1 MAKQVITINR
11 KKYATGLFWQPV
23 TPGVTPYIYARQLIA
38 KSKKKYTLLTEYK
51 SMIGLSDGRDGVRQG
66 MPALAAEVTN
76 SLAEFVSFLGIF
88 QSDSGFY
95 LIAVR
100 NGVIIRDS
108 FIMTEHEARKK
119 YVELSNMPDWGGL
132 FAPASWGMP
141 RSKERFLG
149 ELVHGS
155 AVAKLRQISIVKTL
169 IPSIVLVGVF
179 VVLGLIFIYTP
190 LLKSQKTDSVHLNQE
205 LLAEYQKQ
213 IEEKNEELDKKFEIE
228 AREQKYPYNKLP
240 DPMERAFLCYKA
252 IAFVM
257 QPIGGWGQ
265 RVAECEEDYVNV
277 SFHRA
282 FGTLNE
288 FYDAGSEIMP
298 GGIMTQLSDNDI
310 SVRVKLPKLKLR
322 RSIDERDQETALRD
336 LESLFQKIQF
346 KAGIRVANESIRFG
360 IRSETINIINVSFS
374 TKMVPMEF
382 VQAFNGFEG
391 VYIKSISWDASTRM
405 WNYNVLIYTK

>member
-23 TPGVTPYIYARQLIA
+23 MPGVTPYIYARQLIA

-66 MPALAAEVTN
+66 MSALAAEITN
-76 SLAEFVSFLGIF
+76 SLDEFVSFLGIF
-88 QSDSGFY
+88 QADGGFY

-141 RSKERFLG
+141 RSKERFLT

-155 AVAKLRQISIVKTL
+155 AVAKLRQTSIVKTL
-169 IPSIVLVGVF
+169 IPSIVLVAAF
-179 VVLGLIFIYTP
+179 VVLGLIFIYAP
-190 LLKSQKTDSVHLNQE
+190 LLKSSKTDSVKLNQE

-213 IEEKNEELDKKFEIE
+213 IEEKNEELDKKFKVETK
-228 AREQKYPYNKLP
+228 EQKYPYNKLP
-240 DPMERAFLCYKA
+240 DTMERALLCYKA

-257 QPIGGWGQ
+257 QPIGGWSQ
-265 RVAECEEDYVNV
+265 RTAECDAEYVTV

-298 GGIMTQLSDNDI
+298 GGIMTQMSDNDI
-310 SVRVKLPKLKLR
+310 SVRVKLPKLELR
-322 RSIDERDQETALRD
+322 RSIDERDQETAMRD
-336 LESLFQKIQF
+336 LVSLLQRVQF
-346 KAGIRVANESIRFG
+346 KAGIHTANESVRFG
-360 IRSETINIINVSFS
+360 IRTETINIINVTYSS
-374 TKMVPMEF
+374 KMIPMEF
-382 VQAFNGFEG
+382 VHVFDGFEG
-391 VYIKSISWDASTRM
+391 VYLKSISWDASTKI

>member
-23 TPGVTPYIYARQLIA
+23 MPGVTPYIYARQLIA

-51 SMIGLSDGRDGVRQG
+51 SMIGLSDGRDGVRHG
-66 MPALAAEVTN
+66 MTALAAEIAN
-76 SLAEFVSFLGIF
+76 SLAEFVSFLGVF
-88 QSDSGFY
+88 QAEGGFY

-108 FIMTEHEARKK
+108 FVQTEHDARKM

-141 RSKERFLG
+141 RSKEKFLT

-169 IPSIVLVGVF
+169 APSMVLVGVF
-179 VVLGLIFIYTP
+179 VILGLIFIYAP
-190 LLKSQKTDSVHLNQE
+190 LLTSSKKDSVKLNQE
-205 LLAEYQKQ
+205 LLAEYQRQ

-228 AREQKYPYNKLP
+228 KTEKKYPYSNLP
-240 DPMERAFLCYKA
+240 DMMERALLCYKA

-257 QPIGGWGQ
+257 QPVGGWTQ
-265 RVAECEEDYVNV
+265 RTAECGAEYVTV
-277 SFHRA
+277 SFHRE

-298 GGIMTQLSDNDI
+298 GGIMTQVSDNDI
-310 SVRVKLPKLKLR
+310 SVRVKLPKLELR
-322 RSIDERDQETALRD
+322 KSIDERDQETVMRD
-336 LESLFQKIQF
+336 LVSLFQRVQF
-346 KAGIRVANESIRFG
+346 RADIRTVNESIRFG
-360 IRSETINIINVSFS
+360 IKTETINVINVTYSS
-374 TKMVPMEF
+374 KMIPMEF
-382 VQAFNGFEG
+382 VHVFDGFGG
-391 VYIKSISWDASTRM
+391 VYVKSISWDASTKV